1 MNHKTYHHFTGDGIS
16 DSEIDVI
23 LCTPKAEEYVTKII
37 CKKEYPFFD
46 SHHDIIISKFLL
58 PQITIPEPNAKLIA
72 APRIALERQKV
83 IWSDEGIADFQN
95 LVSPHL
101 KRLRAAWIQSPSKS
115 LFSVLLTSTNDILTK
130 ASSETNQ
137 TIDINLK
144 HTIKSVKKPAE
155 VEASEASQK
164 KSFNSLQ
171 TLIRDKSSS
180 PDQVERAR
188 LDLKLSKKYLRQT
201 IRRTNLRTSI
211 KRDERLSDIS
221 SKNPAAVH
229 SFIKSSKNSSSSQI
243 QKLVV
248 GDIAYQDEH
257 VPDGFFASMS
267 KLKSC
272 NFSEIRENPA
282 LSQQLSDYDHIIKL
296 ASKLPNIPPITR
308 KESDK
313 LIKRIRQNVKDLFS
327 ITALHYINA
336 GNEGLEHYNFL
347 LNCIIQN
354 IELAE
359 VVEFNIA
366 HGLIIHKGHGKDKN
380 SDRSYRTI
388 STCPFL
394 AKSLDLYTRDLYCD
408 LLDDQQAPTQY
419 FGSGSSHELA
429 SLLVTET
436 IQYSLYNSD
445 KPVFLLFLDAQ
456 SAFDK
461 VIPQLL
467 VRNLF
472 FYGIDGTTLSYI
484 NSRLTN
490 RSTVYEWDKV
500 LLGPSK
506 DDTGVE
512 QGGVPSGDFYKVH
525 NNEQLLSAQASNQ
538 GVNIGSSTISSAGQA
553 DDVMLPSNDIFSL
566 QNLINLTTSYCTKF
580 NVLLCPEKTKL
591 LVISSKANEP
601 LAEYSKQINPINING
616 FPIDFTSSAVHV
628 GVIRS
633 SSGNLPHILTR
644 ITEHKKALGSVLSAG
659 MARGHR
665 GNPSAA
671 IKVEKLYACPV
682 LMSGLASLRLS
693 QTEITSIDNH
703 YKTTLEGLLKLHPK
717 TPSTFVFF
725 ISGSLPAIAILH
737 LRQLSLFSMICRL
750 TNDPLNLHARHTLAF
765 SKPSTKSW
773 FHQVRE
779 ICLQYSL
786 PHPLSLLDDPPKK
799 EQFKKLTKS
808 RVHDFWECK
817 LRKDASS
824 LPSLKYFR
832 PTFMSLDKPHP
843 LWTTAGSSPYEVNK
857 ACIQAKMMSGRY
869 RTEKLCRFWSNNKEG
884 FCLSPSCDSIPEDIE
899 HILSSCQGLETTRQS
914 LRSAWLTNAATN
926 PLIHQLIVR
935 IISAS
940 SEDLCQFILDPS
952 THPDVINL
960 CQIHGNKILDNI
972 FYLTRTWCHTLHK
985 KRLKILGRFNLK

>member
-164 KSFNSLQ
+164 KAFNSLQ

-188 LDLKLSKKYLRQT
+188 LDLKLSKKYLRKT

-272 NFSEIRENPA
+272 NFSEIRKNPA

-394 AKSLDLYTRDLYCD
+394 AKSLDLYTRDLYYD

-429 SLLVTET
+429 SLLVAET
-436 IQYSLYNSD
+436 IQY
-445 KPVFLLFLDAQ
+445 
-456 SAFDK
+456 
-461 VIPQLL
+461 
-467 VRNLF
+467 
-472 FYGIDGTTLSYI
+472 
-484 NSRLTN
+484 
-490 RSTVYEWDKV
+490 
-500 LLGPSK
+500 
-506 DDTGVE
+506 
-512 QGGVPSGDFYKVH
+512 
-525 NNEQLLSAQASNQ
+525 
-538 GVNIGSSTISSAGQA
+538 
-553 DDVMLPSNDIFSL
+553 
-566 QNLINLTTSYCTKF
+566 
-580 NVLLCPEKTKL
+580 
-591 LVISSKANEP
+591 
-601 LAEYSKQINPINING
+601 
-616 FPIDFTSSAVHV
+616 
-628 GVIRS
+628 
-633 SSGNLPHILTR
+633 
-644 ITEHKKALGSVLSAG
+644 
-659 MARGHR
+659 
-665 GNPSAA
+665 
-671 IKVEKLYACPV
+671 
-682 LMSGLASLRLS
+682 
-693 QTEITSIDNH
+693 
-703 YKTTLEGLLKLHPK
+703 
-717 TPSTFVFF
+717 
-725 ISGSLPAIAILH
+725 
-737 LRQLSLFSMICRL
+737 
-750 TNDPLNLHARHTLAF
+750 
-765 SKPSTKSW
+765 
-773 FHQVRE
+773 
-779 ICLQYSL
+779 
-786 PHPLSLLDDPPKK
+786 
-799 EQFKKLTKS
+799 
-808 RVHDFWECK
+808 
-817 LRKDASS
+817 
-824 LPSLKYFR
+824 
-832 PTFMSLDKPHP
+832 
-843 LWTTAGSSPYEVNK
+843 
-857 ACIQAKMMSGRY
+857 
-869 RTEKLCRFWSNNKEG
+869 
-884 FCLSPSCDSIPEDIE
+884 
-899 HILSSCQGLETTRQS
+899 
-914 LRSAWLTNAATN
+914 
-926 PLIHQLIVR
+926 
-935 IISAS
+935 
-940 SEDLCQFILDPS
+940 
-952 THPDVINL
+952 
-960 CQIHGNKILDNI
+960 
-972 FYLTRTWCHTLHK
+972 
-985 KRLKILGRFNLK
+985 